1 MKSLKFKKL
10 VSDLDSLTYK
20 QKMELLRIIES
31 SNKTDQLL
39 GTLINSRECRHCKS
53 QSYYKW
59 GKESGIQRYKCRTCK
74 KTYNQLTNTPL
85 AKLRKKEQWITNAS
99 EMIKGSTLKD
109 TAEICN
115 TAISTSF
122 RWRHRFLELLSQSE
136 PESLTGIIEAD
147 ETYFLESHKG
157 ERGLKSPRK
166 RGGKAK
172 KRGLSSEQIPVLIAR
187 DRNGQTL
194 SRQLSAVNS
203 QTLSEALKPVIENGS
218 VLCTDGHAAYP
229 NVSKD
234 CGALHKRLN
243 IKSGIKVL
251 EKVYHIQNV
260 NAYDSRLKSWIKRFH
275 GVLTKYLQ
283 RYLGWWRAVDTLKNL
298 TPEDFLQRAISV
310 KNNFTRVMLI

>member
-1 MKSLKFKKL
+1 MKSIKFKKL
-10 VSDLDSLTYK
+10 LSGLSDLTYK
-20 QKMELLRIIES
+20 QKIELLEVIES
-31 SNKTDQLL
+31 SSKTDQLL
-39 GTLINSRECRHCKS
+39 ETLVNSEECRHCKS

-59 GKESGIQRYKCRTCK
+59 GKESSIQRYKCKKCK

-85 AKLRKKEQWITNAS
+85 AKLRKKEEWITNAA

-109 TAEICN
+109 TAKICN

-136 PESLTGIIEAD
+136 PESLTGIVEAD

-172 KRGLSSEQIPVLIAR
+172 KRGLSSEQIPVIIAR

-194 SRQLSAVNS
+194 SRQLPDVTSK
-203 QTLSEALKPVIENGS
+203 TLSDTLQTIIESGS
-218 VLCTDGHAAYP
+218 VLCTDGHSAYP
-229 NVSKD
+229 GVSKD
-234 CGALHKRLN
+234 CGTLHKRLN
-243 IKSGIKVL
+243 IKAGIKVI

-275 GVLTKYLQ
+275 GVSTKYLQ
-283 RYLGWWRAVDTLKNL
+283 KYLGWWRAIDTLQNL
-298 TPEDFLQRAISV
+298 TPESFLHRAISE
-310 KNNFTRVMLI
+310 KDNFTRLMLI

>member
-1 MKSLKFKKL
+1 
-10 VSDLDSLTYK
+10 
-20 QKMELLRIIES
+20 
-31 SNKTDQLL
+31 
-39 GTLINSRECRHCKS
+39 
-53 QSYYKW
+53 
-59 GKESGIQRYKCRTCK
+59 
-74 KTYNQLTNTPL
+74 
-85 AKLRKKEQWITNAS
+85 
-99 EMIKGSTLKD
+99 MIKGSTLKD

-194 SRQLSAVNS
+194 S
-203 QTLSEALKPVIENGS
+203 EALKPIIENGS

-229 NVSKD
+229 NVSID
-234 CGALHKRLN
+234 CGTLHKRLN

-275 GVLTKYLQ
+275 GVSTKYLQ
-283 RYLGWWRAVDTLKNL
+283 RYLGHKDPVVPILL
-298 TPEDFLQRAISV
+298 S
-310 KNNFTRVMLI
+310 